1 MLSVQFTRIDIVVI
15 IIIDIFK
22 VLILFVV
29 FVFDFIFTDTGAALG
44 TRAGRE
50 VIRVLVAAVVNPDA
64 VDLLALLVLVT
75 PEVIVLRFL
84 R

>member
-1 MLSVQFTRIDIVVI
+1 MLSVQFTRIDIVVV

-29 FVFDFIFTDTGAALG
+29 IVFDFIFTDTRTALG
-44 TRAGRE
+44 IRAGRE
-50 VIRVLVAAVVNPDA
+50 VIGVLVAAVVNPDA